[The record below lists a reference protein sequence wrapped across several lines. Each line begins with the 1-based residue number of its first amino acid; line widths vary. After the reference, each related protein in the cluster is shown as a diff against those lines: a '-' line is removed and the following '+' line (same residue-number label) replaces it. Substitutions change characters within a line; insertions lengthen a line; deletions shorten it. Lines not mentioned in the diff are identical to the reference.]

1 MPSPSTALELIK
13 AAMRQLGVIA
23 TGETPTA
30 AEAADGLSA
39 LNDVLET
46 WTTEAL
52 SVWTVQTLPFTATA
66 GVGAYSIGPTGTFVT
81 DRPVRVLSLYSS
93 IDGVDYPAQE
103 WPYEQYQAVAV
114 KATSST
120 WPDRYA
126 YLNNFPDGQL
136 FLWPVPATALQLQIG
151 VQQQLTAVPD
161 IATTITYPPGYYRA
175 LQWSLAAELSSQY
188 GVELNGQQIAMV
200 NGTKAAIKRANRI
213 SSVSRLDRSLLL
225 GPNYSLRGG
234 W

>member
-13 AAMRQLGVIA
+13 AAMRQIGVIA
-23 TGETPTA
+23 TSETPTA

-52 SVWTVQTLPFTATA
+52 SVWTDLTLPFTATA

-81 DRPVRVLSLYSS
+81 ARPVRILSLYSS
-93 IDGVDYPAQE
+93 INGVDYPAQE
-103 WPYEQYQAVAV
+103 WPYEQWQAVAV

-120 WPDRYA
+120 WPERYA
-126 YLNNFPDGQL
+126 YLNDFPDGRL
-136 FLWPVPATALQLQIG
+136 FLWPVPATALQLNIG
-151 VQQQLTAVPD
+151 VQQQLTAVPS

-188 GVELNGQQIAMV
+188 GVTLTGQQIAMV